1 MKQKKTIFL
10 IDYSTVC
17 FLDSY
22 QPAYIMAADKVLTE
36 LAKRYVEKLSP
47 VKSIVCCSF
56 SLVFLFFFRLK
67 TTAELSK
74 DFVRTS
80 LNEFEDDPILN
91 PVFIEEL
98 RTNHPNSPLAR
109 AYQAYD
115 QCHFT
120 NIPSLCTE
128 ELQSS
133 SYKLQTLL
141 LRGTFHLLM
150 GNYREAIVD
159 FDAVINNPNVTE
171 QVRDSSCFLFF
182 VKILI

>member
-1 MKQKKTIFL
+1 M
-10 IDYSTVC
+10 
-17 FLDSY
+17 
-22 QPAYIMAADKVLTE
+22 
-36 LAKRYVEKLSP
+36 
-47 VKSIVCCSF
+47 
-56 SLVFLFFFRLK
+56 
-67 TTAELSK
+67 
-74 DFVRTS
+74 
-80 LNEFEDDPILN
+80 NEFEDDPILN
-91 PVFIEEL
+91 PVCIEEL